1 MQIPTI
7 KSISD
12 IRKNSTKILEQVQK
26 KDEIVLVTKNNNKI
40 SVIVSP
46 NYFESMI
53 EENET
58 LWEELEMA
66 RSKRATKGEKTY
78 SLKDVL
84 SGKV

>member
-1 MQIPTI
+1 MHIPTI

-12 IRKNSTKILEQVQK
+12 IRKESKKIFEQVNK
-26 KDEIVLVTKNNNKI
+26 KDEVVVVTKNNDKV

-46 NYFESMI
+46 QYFESLV

-66 RSKRATKGEKTY
+66 RSKRATKGEKIY
-78 SLKDVL
+78 PLKDVL

>member
-12 IRKNSTKILEQVQK
+12 IRKSATAIFEQVHK
-26 KDEIVLVTKNNNKI
+26 KDKVILITRNNDKL

-46 NYFESMI
+46 HYFQSII
-53 EENET
+53 EENEA

-66 RSKRATKGEKTY
+66 RSKLATKRERVYKL
-78 SLKDVL
+78 SDVI

>member
-1 MQIPTI
+1 MQLPII

-12 IRKNSTKILEQVQK
+12 IRKNSKRILEQVQK
-26 KDEIVLVTKNNNKI
+26 KNDVVLITRNSDKI

-46 NYFESMI
+46 DYFESMI

-66 RSKRATKGEKTY
+66 RSKKATGPEKTY
-78 SLKDVL
+78 PLEDVL